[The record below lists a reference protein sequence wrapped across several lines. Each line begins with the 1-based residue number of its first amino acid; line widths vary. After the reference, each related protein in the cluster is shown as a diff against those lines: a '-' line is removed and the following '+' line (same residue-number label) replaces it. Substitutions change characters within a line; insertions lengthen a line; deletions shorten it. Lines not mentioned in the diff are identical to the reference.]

1 MAQIL
6 KTNGSW
12 ENVQPA
18 NGTDFTL
25 EEVRAV
31 VGGYVE
37 LVRLWDGR
45 LMLIN
50 EEGKLYG
57 LPLNAEATRLFL
69 VERDSYDVIV
79 GDALVCDN
87 DQFR

>member
-6 KTNGSW
+6 RTNGTW
-12 ENVQPA
+12 DNVQPA
-18 NGTDFTL
+18 NGSDFSL
-25 EEVRAV
+25 QEVQAI

-45 LMLIN
+45 IMLIN
-50 EEGKLYG
+50 EEGKLEG

-69 VERDSYDVIV
+69 VERDGYDVIA

>member
-6 KTNGSW
+6 RTNGTW
-12 ENVQPA
+12 DNVQPA
-18 NGTDFTL
+18 NGSDFSL
-25 EEVRAV
+25 QEVQAI

-45 LMLIN
+45 IMLIN
-50 EEGKLYG
+50 EEGKLEG

-69 VERDSYDVIV
+69 VERDGYDVIV